1 MRTHRWARAGLLTL
15 LVLVLA
21 PAAGWAAA
29 GVERAELPNGIRL
42 LVAERRSLPVV
53 AVEVSMDAGSRY
65 EPGDKA
71 GLANLTADLLTRGA
85 GSRAGPQIDETLDFV
100 GASLGAS
107 ASGDAASVSLRV
119 LRKDLDLGL
128 DLLADVLLRP
138 TFPEAELD
146 RKRTELLGVIQK
158 RQDDP
163 GTVAGEAFA
172 QLVFGPHPYSRP
184 VIGTAATLPAITR
197 ADVQAFHGRFYR
209 PESTILAVAGDI
221 SMAEARAALERRLG
235 SWARGTAG
243 PPPPRPAAPPV
254 AARTVKTTQKAL
266 TQANVAL
273 GHLGI
278 ARNNPD
284 YYAIQVMNFILGAGG
299 FGSRLTDVIRDKNG
313 WAYDVS
319 SSFSGGLEPGAFSV
333 RFQTKNETTMPAVQA
348 ALAEIRRMREVPVT
362 ARELDDA
369 KAYLTG
375 SFPLRMD
382 TLSKMV
388 SLMVGIELY
397 GLGLD
402 YLERYP
408 QLINAVTAADVQRV
422 AQKYLDPERFVLV
435 VVGDLP
441 KANVKFD

>member
-1 MRTHRWARAGLLTL
+1 MRTQRWRPAALVALGLLL
-15 LVLVLA
+15 LA
-21 PAAGWAAA
+21 PPAGWAAA
-29 GVERAELPNGIRL
+29 RIERVELPNGIRL

-53 AVEVSMDAGSRY
+53 AVEVHVDAGSRY
-65 EPGDKA
+65 EPADKA
-71 GLANLTADLLTRGA
+71 GLANLTAALLTRGA
-85 GSRAGPQIDETLDFV
+85 GNRTGPQIDEALDFV
-100 GASLGAS
+100 GGSLSAS
-107 ASGDAASVSLRV
+107 ASGDGASVSLRV

-138 TFPEAELD
+138 TFPETELD
-146 RKRTELLGVIQK
+146 RKRTELLGAIQK

-184 VIGTAATLPAITR
+184 VIGTAAALPGITR
-197 ADVQAFHGRFYR
+197 ADVQAFYGRSYR
-209 PESTILAVAGDI
+209 PENTIIAVAGDI
-221 SMAEARAALERRLG
+221 SLAEAKAALEKRLG
-235 SWARGTAG
+235 SWGRGTAG
-243 PPPPRPAAPPV
+243 PPPARPAAPPV
-254 AARTVKTTQKAL
+254 TARTVKTIQKGL

-273 GHLGI
+273 GHLGV

-299 FGSRLTDVIRDKNG
+299 FGSRLTDLIRDKNG

-319 SSFSGGLEPGAFSV
+319 SSFSGGLEPGTFAV

-348 ALAEIRRMREVPVT
+348 ALAEIRRMREVAVT

-402 YLERYP
+402 YPERYP
-408 QLINAVTAADVQRV
+408 QLITAVSAADVQRV
-422 AQKYLDPERFVLV
+422 AQKYLDPEKFVLV

-441 KANVKFD
+441 KANVKFN